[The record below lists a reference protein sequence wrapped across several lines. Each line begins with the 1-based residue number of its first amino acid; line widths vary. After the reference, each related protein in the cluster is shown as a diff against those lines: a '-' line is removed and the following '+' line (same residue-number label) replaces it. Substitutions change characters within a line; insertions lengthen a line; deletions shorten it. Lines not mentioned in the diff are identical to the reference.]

1 MLPGYEIKNA
11 LVDFSPVTN
20 AIESNQQNALARRKL
35 DQEDAR
41 FGLERERHGA
51 AMADRAEQKQM
62 RQVQRWGMQ
71 AQVIDEMTDGPQK
84 QALSQQFYS
93 ANPDLVSHASKIGV
107 NPQDPKF
114 WKFLRAEAG
123 NYDPLKQREA
133 EARIA
138 ASNSSTNLH
147 NIQAKGAQRELDN
160 PADNIQKVKDAD
172 GNEYLVRVP
181 KRQGEEASVVYQPQ
195 PAAAPGDARPIS
207 DPKKKAEVEHTLRT
221 ELQKL
226 SGDYRTVRDASGNL
240 EGLGQNNTAAG
251 DIALIY
257 SFMKILDPSSVV
269 RETEFATAQN
279 AAGVP
284 DQVRNV
290 FNRVLEGTR
299 LGPDQR
305 KDFLNQARTIAAKQ
319 LGQYQRTLDQYKGV
333 AQRSGVDQRNVI
345 IDQDLMSP
353 PGQTASGN
361 STVGTPLNGAPA
373 ENAPVLT
380 PDQARR
386 APPGTVFRSTDGRIL
401 RVPAR

>member
-20 AIESNQQNALARRKL
+20 AIDSNQQNALMRRRADVE
-35 DQEDAR
+35 DQRLGMD
-41 FGLERERHGA
+41 RERLD
-51 AMADRAEQKQM
+51 MAKAESAEQAQM
-62 RQVQRWGMQ
+62 RKVQRWG
-71 AQVIDEMTDGPQK
+71 AIANTIDSMPDGPQK
-84 QALSQQFYS
+84 AAAIQQFH
-93 ANPDLVSHASKIGV
+93 AGNPDLVAHAQKTGIDPAH
-107 NPQDPKF
+107 PQF
-114 WKFLRAEAG
+114 MRFVAAEAG
-123 NYDPLKQREA
+123 KFDPMQRRQA
-133 EARIA
+133 EASIA
-138 ASNSSTNLH
+138 ASAASTNLH
-147 NIQAKGAQRELDN
+147 NLQAKAAQRELDN

-172 GNEYLVRVP
+172 GNESLVRVP
-181 KRQGEEASVVYQPQ
+181 KRQGGQASVVYQPQ
-195 PAAAPGDARPIS
+195 PTGAPGEARPIS

-226 SGDYRTVRDASGNL
+226 SSDYRTVRDASGNL

-290 FNRVLEGTR
+290 FNRILSGER
-299 LGPDQR
+299 LNPNQR
-305 KDFLNQARTIAAKQ
+305 SDFLNQARTIAQKQ
-319 LGQYQRTLDQYKGV
+319 LGQYTRTLDQYKGV

-345 IDQDLMSP
+345 IDQDLLSGGERP
-353 PGQTASGN
+353 ASGN

-380 PDQARR
+380 PEQAMR
-386 APPGTVFRSTDGRIL
+386 APPGTVFRTTDGRVK